1 MVHNKQVTLT
11 ILTVEYTLPFCIAP
25 CSVPLFGPAVAEHD
39 LVHESDDNA
48 LCLSLSFLFFSWY
61 TVNVVAGNI

>member
-11 ILTVEYTLPFCIAP
+11 ILTVECTLPFCIAP
-25 CSVPLFGPAVAEHD
+25 SSVPLVGPAVAEHD

-48 LCLSLSFLFFSWY
+48 LCLSLFFLVFPWY
-61 TVNVVAGNI
+61 TVNAVAGSI

>member
-25 CSVPLFGPAVAEHD
+25 CSVPLVGPVVAEHD

-48 LCLSLSFLFFSWY
+48 LCLSLSFLVFPWY
-61 TVNVVAGNI
+61 TVNAVAGSI